1 MRLMIHSKKIETQHR
16 LGLTSESQQRLR
28 TPASC
33 PHPDAKLCQAAML
46 SIYPAI
52 DDVGIEAIVLNMAA
66 LAQAQQAA
74 ISLDD
79 SVHDWDMMFRAVKA
93 RLTAAVGQVLVATP
107 GLQPQVAAVLV
118 QTVVLECVSALSQ
131 LHASLT
137 QERGQRDELEQELE
151 LELAAS
157 NAKAML
163 ATGRA
168 RTALA
173 EAANTGFV
181 S

>member
-16 LGLTSESQQRLR
+16 LGLTSESQQRLH

-33 PHPDAKLCQAAML
+33 PHPEAKLCQAAML

-107 GLQPQVAAVLV
+107 GLQPQVTAVLV

-151 LELAAS
+151 QAAS